1 MDHFR
6 RFAGKCAVPRA
17 RGPTGAE
24 PPAVAGARTGR
35 RSGPSEGDRRAGW
48 VPAIRGEEGDFST
61 AWWQEGSLAADVAV
75 LVARVPVE
83 RRHPRAQ
90 PAWGAPGAQG
100 HRGPPLGVRWTA
112 TMVLGR
118 TPNVSRGRDF
128 SEKILHILLGGARR
142 HRGQLWIHLVRRL
155 RAANRWS
162 RPGLVG
168 RGVRRHGPSS
178 CRRTCRSGRTP
189 APQGQCSTGAGVF
202 DLVPVSAKA
211 TSTPR
216 SPRFRSAG
224 RRRPHRRCG
233 VRGTHRI
240 PLVANFRRFNPGNPA
255 GRRTLRAARRAARTS
270 ASAPVAGAALRDPTG
285 GPPGRLGK
293 HRTLGRW
300 WRSAR

>member
-1 MDHFR
+1 GPCFDQCANALTHAQHRTPDRGRSTIQDQLIELVTLLSWSVTHGTGWCGPLPVICRKMRGSSGAGTDGCGTARRRRSSNGQAEWTFR
-6 RFAGKCAVPRA
+6 RGSPR
-17 RGPTGAE
+17 
-24 PPAVAGARTGR
+24 
-35 RSGPSEGDRRAGW
+35 GW
-48 VPAIRGEEGDFST
+48 MSAIRGEEGDFST

-75 LVARVPVE
+75 LFARVPVE

-202 DLVPVSAKA
+202 DLV
-211 TSTPR
+211 
-216 SPRFRSAG
+216 
-224 RRRPHRRCG
+224 
-233 VRGTHRI
+233 
-240 PLVANFRRFNPGNPA
+240 
-255 GRRTLRAARRAARTS
+255 
-270 ASAPVAGAALRDPTG
+270 
-285 GPPGRLGK
+285 
-293 HRTLGRW
+293 
-300 WRSAR
+300 